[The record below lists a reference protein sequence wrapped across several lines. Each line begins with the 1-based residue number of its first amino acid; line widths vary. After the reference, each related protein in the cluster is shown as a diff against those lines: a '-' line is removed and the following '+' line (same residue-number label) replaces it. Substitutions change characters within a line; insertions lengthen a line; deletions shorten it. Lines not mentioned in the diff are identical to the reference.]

1 MDVEKE
7 VRGLWERVA
16 LAEQRAD
23 VAEVLCVALISY
35 LAAADRAHLRA
46 RRDAMRRR
54 LDAER
59 PMAGHAFADDRLAAL
74 NLLDQLLLEGL
85 DAGRDEPLDIGG

>member
-7 VRGLWERVA
+7 IRGLLERVA
-16 LAEQRAD
+16 MAELRAD
-23 VAEVLCVALISY
+23 AAEVLCAALVSY
-35 LAAADRAHLRA
+35 LSDDARAHLQA

-59 PMAGHAFADDRLAAL
+59 PIAGRAFVEARHQAL
-74 NLLDQLLLEGL
+74 NLLDRMLVEAL
-85 DAGRDEPLDIGG
+85 DMGPDEPLDIE